1 MTDRNSKPS
10 APKPTRKRRT
20 RRTRDAVAHERTA
33 TVPDEPTAT
42 TPDEPAARNPVGAE
56 LFHDPERD
64 GPAPKAYQT
73 RRRYPCPKCRR
84 VRLETGAAA
93 VRLNSVH
100 GGAVAYMVCRA
111 RDCGHTWKL
120 PVE

>member
-1 MTDRNSKPS
+1 MTDRNSNPS

-33 TVPDEPTAT
+33 TVL
-42 TPDEPAARNPVGAE
+42 DEPAAERVAPKRREPVGAE

-64 GPAPKAYQT
+64 GPAPAAYQT
-73 RRRYPCPKCRR
+73 RRRYPCPKCNR
-84 VRLETGAAA
+84 VRLESGLAA

>member
-1 MTDRNSKPS
+1 MTNCNDKPRPS
-10 APKPTRKRRT
+10 RKRRT

-33 TVPDEPTAT
+33 TVPDEPAA
-42 TPDEPAARNPVGAE
+42 EPVAPKSREPVGAE
-56 LFHDPERD
+56 LFYDPERD
-64 GPAPKAYQT
+64 GPALQAYQT

-84 VRLETGAAA
+84 VRLESGLAA

-100 GGAVAYMVCRA
+100 GCVAYMACRA
-111 RDCGHTWKL
+111 RDCKHTFKL